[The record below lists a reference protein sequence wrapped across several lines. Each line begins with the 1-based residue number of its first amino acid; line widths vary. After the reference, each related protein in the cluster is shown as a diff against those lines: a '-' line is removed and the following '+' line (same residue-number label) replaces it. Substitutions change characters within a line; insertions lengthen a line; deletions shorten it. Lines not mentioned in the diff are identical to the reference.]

1 MRKKHMSRA
10 FKLSASAMVTLTVA
24 GLTGSPTL
32 ANAATGQSVPVGVA
46 PVTPKSAQLL
56 GPAPKNVRLHLEV
69 ALAPQNPAAL
79 TAAVAAV
86 TTPGSPDYRQYLPK
100 GAFAAE
106 FGPTP
111 QTIAAVSASLVA
123 AGLKPGPADSD
134 GLDIPVTAT
143 VAQAEKAW
151 GMTMDS
157 YRLAGGA
164 TVYSNAQAPQMN
176 SSVASSVQAVVG
188 LDGFVQEQPGL
199 DGQAGAAA
207 GTAAPSPQS
216 PTQPGA
222 IPGQPTACS
231 GAVDSNGWTAAEIA
245 QAYDF
250 NPLYLA
256 GDFGQ
261 NQTIDVYE
269 LSPYEASDIAT
280 YQTCYGTSVP
290 VSQVPVDGG
299 QSSSSRPAGNGPLE
313 VALDAEDVIGL
324 DPDLSQV
331 NIYDTANCNS
341 CTDQYDEWKAIS
353 TNDDAHVVSTS
364 WYGCEIGQTSFD
376 DAVDTL
382 FQKMAMDG
390 QTVVGLTGDV
400 GADNC
405 SSGTPPV
412 PYEAISFPSSS
423 PNITAVGGTN
433 LNSIGNPPAVP
444 PSENAWVN
452 GGGGISTVFDMPG
465 YQNSIVNSQSS
476 GTPCSNS
483 GGYCRETPDVSADAG
498 IGYAIY
504 AGGWGHVGG
513 TSASTPTWGA
523 LAALID
529 SSAPSCDIGF
539 MNPTLYTLGQDQYG
553 SSSGDYF
560 NDVISGNND
569 VGGVGYTAGTG
580 YDLVTGLGTPVGAN
594 LAQGFC
600 PRTATTTVVTTSG
613 SPSVAGDPVTFTAT
627 VSPTDNGGSVSFYAD
642 SSTTAI
648 SGCNQVLLT
657 AGQAA
662 CTTSTLAIGS
672 HTILA
677 VYTGDTSGYLG
688 SSGSVGQSV
697 QGTTTTVTL
706 AVPNPSVYPAP
717 VTFTATVSPTD
728 GGGTVS
734 FYLDGSSTALCSD
747 VALSL
752 VSGSYEATCTDTSPY
767 PLAGP
772 HSIEA
777 KYSGD
782 TDYLSS
788 FDSVPFTV
796 NLALT
801 APPLPNPEWEMP
813 YTTTITATGAAPGPV
828 TFSELGTLPT
838 GITLSPTGV
847 LSGIATNKAQI
858 GQTFTFTVTANG
870 PDSATGSQV
879 YSITLESPCGT
890 GLTPYF
896 LTASS
901 HTGNFLG
908 LFCVNGAGSGTYT
921 QYSTSYVVEITGTGT
936 VTSSGSSTR
945 ITAFGTNLAL
955 LGEQIGTFTTFTE
968 TAPGPEKGGTFTLA

>member
-1 MRKKHMSRA
+1 MPTTPMTGA
-10 FKLSASAMVTLTVA
+10 LKLSAAAMITLTVA
-24 GLTGSPTL
+24 GLTVSPTL
-32 ANAATGQSVPVGVA
+32 ATAATSQSAPVGVA

-56 GPAPKNVRLHLEV
+56 GPAPKNAKLHLEV
-69 ALAPQNPAAL
+69 ALAPSDPAAL
-79 TAAVAAV
+79 AAAVAAV
-86 TTPGSPDYRQYLPK
+86 TTPGSPEYHQYLPK

-111 QTIAAVSASLVA
+111 ATIAAVSASLVS
-123 AGLKPGPADSD
+123 AGLKPGPVDAD

-157 YRLAGGA
+157 YRLAGA
-164 TVYSNAQAPQMN
+164 TIYSNAQAPQMN
-176 SSVASSVQAVVG
+176 AAVAPSVQAVVG
-188 LDGFVQEQPGL
+188 LDGFVQQEPGNNN
-199 DGQAGAAA
+199 Q
-207 GTAAPSPQS
+207 T
-216 PTQPGA
+216 PTP
-222 IPGQPTACS
+222 IPGQPVACS
-231 GAVDSNGWTAAEIA
+231 GAVNSDGWTAGEIA

-250 NPLYLA
+250 TPLYLA

-299 QSSSSRPAGNGPLE
+299 QSSSSRPAGNGPGE

-324 DPDLSQV
+324 DPQLSQV
-331 NIYDTANCNS
+331 NIYDAPNCSS

-364 WYGCEIGQTSFD
+364 WYGCEVGTSYD
-376 DAVDTL
+376 DALDTL

-400 GADNC
+400 GADDC
-405 SSGTPPV
+405 SSGTPAV
-412 PYEAISFPSSS
+412 PYEEISFPSAS

-444 PSENAWVN
+444 PSETAWVS

-483 GGYCRETPDVSADAG
+483 PGYCRETPDVSADAG
-498 IGYAIY
+498 VGYAIY
-504 AGGWGHVGG
+504 VGGWAHVGG

-560 NDVISGNND
+560 NDVTSGNND

-600 PRTATTTVVTTSG
+600 PRTATSTTVATSG
-613 SPSVAGDPVTFTAT
+613 SPSVAGNPVTFTAT
-627 VSPTDNGGSVSFYAD
+627 VSPTDGGGTVSFYLD
-642 SSTTAI
+642 GSSTALCSDVALSLVSRSYEAT
-648 SGCNQVLLT
+648 
-657 AGQAA
+657 
-662 CTTSTLAIGS
+662 CTTSTLAIGA
-672 HTILA
+672 HTMEA
-677 VYTGDTSGYLG
+677 VYTGDTTGYLG
-688 SSGSVGQSV
+688 SSGSVDQSV
-697 QGTTTTVTL
+697 QGTTTTVTV
-706 AVPNPSVYPAP
+706 AAPNPSVYPAP

-752 VSGSYEATCTDTSPY
+752 VSSSYQAACTDSSPY

-782 TDYLSS
+782 TDYLPS

-828 TFSELGTLPT
+828 TFSEVGTLPT
-838 GITLSPTGV
+838 GITLSPAGV

-901 HTGNFLG
+901 NTGNFLG
-908 LFCVNGAGSGTYT
+908 LFCVNGAGSGAYT
-921 QYSTSYVVEITGTGT
+921 QYSTSYVVQITGTGT
-936 VTSSGSSTR
+936 VTISGSSTR

-955 LGEQIGTFTTFTE
+955 LGEQIGTFTTFRE
-968 TAPGPEKGGTFTLA
+968 TAPSPEKGGTFTLA